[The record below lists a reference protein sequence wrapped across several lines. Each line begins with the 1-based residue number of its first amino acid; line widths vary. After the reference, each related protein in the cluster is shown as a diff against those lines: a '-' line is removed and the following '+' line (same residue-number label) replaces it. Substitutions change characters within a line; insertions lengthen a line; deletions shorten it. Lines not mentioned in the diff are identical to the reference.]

1 MQNKKKFL
9 SLLAIITIS
18 CALLISCSGSTDS
31 GDESTGTPVRVGW
44 TQDTENG
51 ILGNMA
57 AILIQNSLDIPVE
70 TSENLGG
77 TGIAHEAI
85 IEGELD
91 LYVDY
96 TGDALANVLKQ
107 DPITESEKAYEAVK
121 EGYLEEF
128 DITWLEPT
136 PFNNTYALAVKEDVA
151 DDLNLATISDL
162 EPQASEW
169 IIGSSV
175 EFANRELDGY
185 AGMVNHYGFEFKE
198 IKPMDVGL
206 MYTAVSS
213 DEVDVIV
220 AFATDARI
228 GKLGLKVLE
237 DDLNFFPSYNA
248 APTVRNDVLDQY
260 PEIADTLNEVFTQ
273 LDTETM
279 IELNGQVDTENK
291 NPKTVAEE
299 YLKDQ
304 GYIE

>member
-248 APTVRNDVLDQY
+248 APTVRNEVLDQY